1 MAMYIAFAA
10 MMIAHL
16 GWAGELIP
24 TYRGRTRVLG
34 AVQLASM
41 IGQTSMLLLAAI
53 VVQGMGGTDA
63 DAVASMG
70 WTLLLL
76 LPLTTFI
83 AVKFAPE
90 HRTPP
95 QPHLGLK
102 EALRTLI
109 ENPLVRR
116 VLAPDLLL
124 GIAQGVSGT
133 LFLFYF
139 QFVLGFA
146 NQSQTLLAIYFIAG
160 LAGVPI
166 WWIAGQRIG
175 KHRALQVVFLYTAA
189 TTAFIALLPPGA
201 FTLAI
206 VLMILAGLA
215 QGGGV
220 LLTRSLMADVVDSD
234 ELNTGARRS
243 GLYFGLLL
251 TTSKIG
257 LATGPLFLLA
267 LGWAGFDPDPAA
279 INSAAALDML
289 RICFIGA
296 PVLLCIAAA
305 AVLRKYPLDEHR
317 HAEIAAAIT
326 ARTAASET

>member
-1 MAMYIAFAA
+1 MTGAAPKRVSNWRVAAFAAPAGPLLALTLPTIIFLPHHFSTHLGIPLGVVSLVFFAARGLDILLDPLFGGLQDRTETSWGRRRIWIVASCPILMALIALVFLGLRAGQGAYVAGSALMAMYIAFAA

-160 LAGVPI
+160 LA
-166 WWIAGQRIG
+166 
-175 KHRALQVVFLYTAA
+175 
-189 TTAFIALLPPGA
+189 
-201 FTLAI
+201 
-206 VLMILAGLA
+206 
-215 QGGGV
+215 
-220 LLTRSLMADVVDSD
+220 
-234 ELNTGARRS
+234 
-243 GLYFGLLL
+243 
-251 TTSKIG
+251 
-257 LATGPLFLLA
+257 
-267 LGWAGFDPDPAA
+267 
-279 INSAAALDML
+279 
-289 RICFIGA
+289 
-296 PVLLCIAAA
+296 
-305 AVLRKYPLDEHR
+305 
-317 HAEIAAAIT
+317 
-326 ARTAASET
+326 